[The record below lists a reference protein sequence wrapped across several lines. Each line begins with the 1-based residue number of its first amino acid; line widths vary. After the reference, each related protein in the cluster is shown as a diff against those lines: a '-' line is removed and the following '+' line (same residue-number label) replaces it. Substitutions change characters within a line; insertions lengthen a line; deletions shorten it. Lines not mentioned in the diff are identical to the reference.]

1 MKKIKFILFS
11 IFTFIF
17 LPSSVFASSGSINV
31 TASSTNIKVGD
42 TVTVT
47 TTFRADEGIG
57 GYYMSLAPSNTS
69 VLSPNTQLTL
79 NGLVSGN
86 PKIYSNDITFKAI
99 SAGSCSFKVHVLDNG
114 EFVDTNGNE
123 INYSFSSVTINVSEA
138 TYSDIQNRSS
148 STTTTKKNNTTTSN
162 NSNDEE
168 KSDNNYLKDLTI
180 EGIELLPT
188 FSKEEQNYSI
198 EIDKDTKEI
207 TINAVAEDNNAE
219 IEGIGKV
226 NVNIGDKL
234 EVVVTAPSGE
244 RRTYIINVVEK
255 DNSEKITVK
264 VNGKEYTI
272 VTNKDLLTKPD
283 NFKETTIK
291 INGKE
296 VPAFINKKANI
307 TLVGLKD
314 SKGKINLY
322 IYKNKKY
329 TLFKQLQNY
338 NLNISVLNY
347 NKKLYGFT
355 KSTIKINK
363 KEYPCYVYNK
373 NKNIIILYGTNLKT
387 GKNGFY
393 QYDKE
398 LDTLINYNKNI
409 INDLNL
415 FKIIGLVATIAF
427 AVSLI
432 FNIVMLIENKKI
444 KKRKNNS

>member
-1 MKKIKFILFS
+1 MKKIKLLILS
-11 IFTFIF
+11 LSLLLI
-17 LPSSVFASSGSINV
+17 SKMVFASNGSIRV
-31 TASSTNIKVGD
+31 TASNTNVKVGD
-42 TVTVT
+42 TVNITVT
-47 TTFRADEGIG
+47 IYAEKGIG
-57 GYYMSLAPSNTS
+57 AVELSVQPTDMS
-69 VLSPNTQLTL
+69 VLS
-79 NGLVSGN
+79 GS
-86 PKIYSNDITFKAI
+86 ISNISETDGDYGKTITKHFSYKAI
-99 SAGSCSFKVHVLDNG
+99 KAGTSKFQ
-114 EFVDTNGNE
+114 F
-123 INYSFSSVTINVSEA
+123 NYTGMGFTDYNTSGIPEEVNASFSSDTVTVSEA

-148 STTTTKKNNTTTSN
+148 STTKKNNTTTSN
-162 NSNDEE
+162 NGNDEE

-283 NFKETTIK
+283 DFKETTIK